1 MIFLYNL
8 LTFLYL
14 PVAILK
20 LFYKK
25 NFSFKEFKRI
35 KERFGSLKINE
46 FNLDKRFIWIHAVS
60 VGEVNTSVKL
70 IKKLQKDFPN
80 KNILVTTT
88 TETGSS
94 RLKKI
99 FKDDI
104 YHQYLPFDV
113 AYFVKKFINLLKLDC
128 LILIETEIW
137 PNLIIKCFN
146 KKIPIILLNGRLSKK
161 SLNKY
166 KRFKNLSHQVFSKIN
181 LIIAQSNEDKI
192 NFAKIGAN
200 LSDIHV
206 ESSLKFDALD
216 AEPAKPSFSFS
227 AELINNK
234 KIIVCASTHPNE
246 EEILF
251 KSFKILN
258 DASVHLVLVPRH
270 PHRAKSVG
278 NFLKKE
284 NSDFSFLQENENF
297 NLDLNKK
304 VTVVNEIGH
313 LNFLYSISDL
323 AFIGGTLIEHGGQN
337 FLEPVKYG
345 IPISSGNS
353 VYNFQEIADQLCELN
368 ILKYGNTAEEISS
381 IWKIE
386 LNKKNKD
393 IIKQAC
399 SEYILS
405 QQGSLSRSAK
415 KIKEHIK

>member
-1 MIFLYNL
+1 M
-8 LTFLYL
+8 

-113 AYFVKKFINLLKLDC
+113 AYFVKKFINPLKLDC

-161 SLNKY
+161 S
-166 KRFKNLSHQVFSKIN
+166 
-181 LIIAQSNEDKI
+181 
-192 NFAKIGAN
+192 
-200 LSDIHV
+200 
-206 ESSLKFDALD
+206 
-216 AEPAKPSFSFS
+216 
-227 AELINNK
+227 
-234 KIIVCASTHPNE
+234 
-246 EEILF
+246 
-251 KSFKILN
+251 
-258 DASVHLVLVPRH
+258 
-270 PHRAKSVG
+270 
-278 NFLKKE
+278 
-284 NSDFSFLQENENF
+284 
-297 NLDLNKK
+297 
-304 VTVVNEIGH
+304 
-313 LNFLYSISDL
+313 
-323 AFIGGTLIEHGGQN
+323 
-337 FLEPVKYG
+337 
-345 IPISSGNS
+345 
-353 VYNFQEIADQLCELN
+353 
-368 ILKYGNTAEEISS
+368 
-381 IWKIE
+381 
-386 LNKKNKD
+386 
-393 IIKQAC
+393 
-399 SEYILS
+399 
-405 QQGSLSRSAK
+405 
-415 KIKEHIK
+415 